1 MIHSMATIAVIIFTL
16 AGITGAVMVGADA
29 LTDKAVPKAVGVGIL
44 TATALLFLI
53 VLVWLFQPGVML

>member
-1 MIHSMATIAVIIFTL
+1 MIYSMATIAVIIFTL

-29 LTDKAVPKAVGVGIL
+29 LQDGGLPKAVGVGIL

-53 VLVWLFQPGVML
+53 VVVWLFQPGVML

>member
-1 MIHSMATIAVIIFTL
+1 MIYSMATIAVIIFTL

-29 LTDKAVPKAVGVGIL
+29 LSHKGTPKAVGIGIL

-53 VLVWLFQPGVML
+53 VVVWIFQPGVML